1 MAVHRS
7 TGPRLTATTALLLL
21 VVACGSAGTSG
32 PEDLAA
38 GSGTLADPTSTAAPG
53 EGQSGEDTATGVP
66 STPRPE
72 GTDPE
77 EPRPPARPQGS
88 ATIAGPGIG
97 KGDEPTLSADSPTG
111 CLRVMLSDEFAEDAR
126 VEAVSV
132 GPAGVFGLED
142 RACDEEGKAPLCPG
156 FVFRAAEEEPAC
168 SVGLRWSPRSGEPD
182 GLLSMSFSA
191 TCQTREGAC
200 AVVEPG
206 TPVTFTSGLALR
218 ALVFDQEEGTGDG
231 NGGEET
237 PEGGGGTGE
246 GQPDDEQPGDG
257 QPESSPGDG
266 QPDGSPGDDPGDDVD
281 ST

>member
-1 MAVHRS
+1 M
-7 TGPRLTATTALLLL
+7 
-21 VVACGSAGTSG
+21 
-32 PEDLAA
+32 
-38 GSGTLADPTSTAAPG
+38 
-53 EGQSGEDTATGVP
+53 
-66 STPRPE
+66 
-72 GTDPE
+72 
-77 EPRPPARPQGS
+77 
-88 ATIAGPGIG
+88 
-97 KGDEPTLSADSPTG
+97 
-111 CLRVMLSDEFAEDAR
+111 
-126 VEAVSV
+126 
-132 GPAGVFGLED
+132 
-142 RACDEEGKAPLCPG
+142 
-156 FVFRAAEEEPAC
+156 
-168 SVGLRWSPRSGEPD
+168 GLRWSPGSGEPD

-257 QPESSPGDG
+257 QHES
-266 QPDGSPGDDPGDDVD
+266 SPGDDPGDDVD